1 MPEILFESAFLSR
14 HLPFGSLPNGKRGR
28 LQKIGSRKI
37 RTDFSSDF
45 ERRETG
51 EDLRKVRSEKTGNI
65 FGICRSTYGKFVQ
78 NRAVQ
83 GVLWGV
89 FQLSGTH
96 RPKRFRKLRKFV
108 EYVRSRQ
115 DAFGR
120 RIANEGVRSFASGT
134 GNVSGDGKNLLPE
147 IEGELSRNEASG
159 IFRRLDDEGSCRIG
173 RDEGVSN
180 GKMVRLRTGSRR
192 EGRNHSPSRFG
203 DFPKKRSVRPGIVDV
218 YSRTHE
224 GVRGPLG
231 FHGGTM
237 GFRIDSI
244 GSSRYDGG
252 SVGYEIGNERSDDRN
267 SVRGRLSRSDDRNR
281 GGGNRKAS
289 FDVKKKRMPS
299 EFFKFGRIFPIE
311 SRNDR
316 NPRFR
321 KGFSNRFESI
331 RGIVKRKIRTES
343 AQTVG
348 GGFEI
353 GIVCH
358 EKKFP
363 MARPHEMEAKKIG
376 MSHAMGIFKRP
387 APKEDG

>member
-14 HLPFGSLPNGKRGR
+14 RLPSGSLPNGKRGR
-28 LQKIGSRKI
+28 LQKIGPRKI
-37 RTDFSSDF
+37 RTDLPSDF

-51 EDLRKVRSEKTGNI
+51 EYLRKARSEKTGNI
-65 FGICRSTYGKFVQ
+65 FGICRSTHGKFVQ
-78 NRAVQ
+78 NRAVH

-89 FQLSGTH
+89 FQLFGTYGT
-96 RPKRFRKLRKFV
+96 KRFRKLRKFV

-134 GNVSGDGKNLLPE
+134 KNVSGNGKNLLPE
-147 IEGELSRNEASG
+147 IEGELGRNEASG

-173 RDEGVSN
+173 GNEGVSN
-180 GKMVRLRTGSRR
+180 GKMVRLRTRSRR
-192 EGRNHSPSRFG
+192 EGRDYSPSRFG

-218 YSRTHE
+218 YARTHE

-231 FHGGTM
+231 FHGGAM

-252 SVGYEIGNERSDDRN
+252 SVGYEIGNERPDDRN

-289 FDVKKKRMPS
+289 FDVKKKRVPS
-299 EFFKFGRIFPIE
+299 EF
-311 SRNDR
+311 
-316 NPRFR
+316 
-321 KGFSNRFESI
+321 
-331 RGIVKRKIRTES
+331 
-343 AQTVG
+343 
-348 GGFEI
+348 
-353 GIVCH
+353 
-358 EKKFP
+358 
-363 MARPHEMEAKKIG
+363 
-376 MSHAMGIFKRP
+376 
-387 APKEDG
+387 